1 METIFF
7 IKGCTRFGTGGR
19 CASSYQFHFNKWR
32 SVRRSALCLIFN
44 DVKKVN
50 LMKDTFFFEDLRFI
64 TVIIYLI
71 QFFYT
76 ECFQWMPSS
85 LLTAHWDWGKWW
97 TLLKW
102 PNQNTTENTF
112 MQFISDVKTLRIFCR
127 KIYSFELLIV
137 FSSSFFPNPY
147 QQFSNKSI
155 DYRSKVIAR
164 LHSSIVCLYMINGR
178 YWTVLFSVPFVNLF
192 LTRSFL
198 FNPKTT
204 E

>member
-1 METIFF
+1 V
-7 IKGCTRFGTGGR
+7 R
-19 CASSYQFHFNKWR
+19 SST
-32 SVRRSALCLIFN
+32 LCLIFN

-71 QFFYT
+71 QFFYA

-112 MQFISDVKTLRIFCR
+112 MQFISDVKNVTDIL
-127 KIYSFELLIV
+127 
-137 FSSSFFPNPY
+137 
-147 QQFSNKSI
+147 
-155 DYRSKVIAR
+155 
-164 LHSSIVCLYMINGR
+164 
-178 YWTVLFSVPFVNLF
+178 
-192 LTRSFL
+192 
-198 FNPKTT
+198 
-204 E
+204 